1 MNFEEIIDEPRLLR
15 ALKEQ
20 GYETATPIQQQA
32 IPVVLEGMDLRGSAQ
47 TGTGKTAAFLLP
59 ALRLLAKG
67 GSARGPRI
75 LILVPTRELAMQVS
89 AEAVKLAKYL
99 PVKTVCVFGGVPYPM
114 QTRQLQ
120 KPYDIL
126 IATPGRLIDFLERK
140 RIRLDCVEMLILD
153 EADRM
158 LDMGFIEPV
167 EYIAAA
173 TPSERQ
179 TLMFSATFG
188 KKVGKLAETLLRDP
202 ADVQIA
208 AERQN
213 HEQIEQKIQHTENLE
228 HKHKLLEEALP
239 KDSLDQAIV
248 FSSTKMQADELADL
262 LREWGYDAEA
272 LHGDMNQR
280 QRTRTIQM
288 LRQGRIRILVATD
301 VAARGIDIPNLS
313 LVINFDLPRTL
324 DEYIHR
330 IGRTGRAGGKG
341 TALSFASKRDRFL
354 SREIEKFAGLKPT
367 FEEKKMGKKPF
378 GKKPFKKFDRP
389 WKKNFRSA
397 PKGYK
402 KSGQ

>member
-1 MNFEEIIDEPRLLR
+1 MTFKELISDPAILR
-15 ALKEQ
+15 ALEEL
-20 GYETATPIQQQA
+20 GYEQATPIQQQA
-32 IPVVLEGMDLRGSAQ
+32 IPVVMAGKDLRGSAQ

-59 ALRLLAKG
+59 ALNLLAKG
-67 GSARGPRI
+67 GTARGPRI
-75 LILVPTRELAMQVS
+75 LILVPTRELAMQVA
-89 AEAVKLAKYL
+89 AEAAKLSKYMRN
-99 PVKTVCVFGGVPYPM
+99 VKTVCVFGGVPYPM

-126 IATPGRLIDFLERK
+126 IATPGRLIDFVERK
-140 RIRLDCVEMLILD
+140 RIRLDCVEMMILD

-167 EYIAAA
+167 EFIAST

-213 HEQIEQKIQHTENLE
+213 HEKIEQKIQHTDSLD
-228 HKHKLLEEALP
+228 HKQKLLEEALSA
-239 KDSLDQAIV
+239 DTQEQAIV
-248 FSSTKMQADELADL
+248 FSSTKMQADELAAYL
-262 LREWGYDAEA
+262 QEKGYDAEA

-288 LRQGRIRILVATD
+288 LRQGKIRILVATD
-301 VAARGIDIPNLS
+301 VAARGIDIPNLG

-341 TALSFASKRDRFL
+341 VALSFASRRDRFI
-354 SREIEKFAGLKPT
+354 SREIEKFAGLQPT
-367 FEEKKMGKKPF
+367 FSPEKKFG
-378 GKKPFKKFDRP
+378 GKKPFKKFGGNRP
-389 WKKNFRSA
+389 FKKNFRSKA
-397 PKGYK
+397 GSY
-402 KSGQ
+402 